1 MNKQTVLVTEPID
14 SSVLKRLTDRYNV
27 ISSVNQSNIK
37 EINAVLTR
45 KMAVN
50 RDFISKAVNL
60 KVIANH
66 GSGADQIDL
75 QAAKEYGVKVLSAP
89 GLNALSV
96 AELVLGFFINLSF
109 KIKYSDEGL
118 RIGQFTSFGIPEL
131 QGNEISGKN
140 LGLIGSGNIA
150 RHLAK
155 LMSPF
160 NMNIYCWN
168 PHKSAQELR
177 ELGFKKVDSIK
188 ELLNKCDFV
197 SIHIP
202 LNSETKNLI
211 NGESFSNANPNL
223 ILVNTSR
230 GGIVNETDL
239 YAALVNKKIKG
250 AACDVFTKEPPSKD
264 LPLLHL
270 ANFLATPHIGGST
283 KEALE
288 RVGNKTV
295 DNIISVLG

>member
-14 SSVLKRLTDRYNV
+14 SSALKRLTDRYNV

-45 KMAVN
+45 KMAVS

-155 LMSPF
+155 LMSSF

-168 PHKSAQELR
+168 PHKSAQELN

>member
-14 SSVLKRLTDRYNV
+14 SSALKRLTDRYNV

-155 LMSPF
+155 LMSSF

-168 PHKSAQELR
+168 PHKSAQELS

-250 AACDVFTKEPPSKD
+250 AACDVFTKEPPYKD